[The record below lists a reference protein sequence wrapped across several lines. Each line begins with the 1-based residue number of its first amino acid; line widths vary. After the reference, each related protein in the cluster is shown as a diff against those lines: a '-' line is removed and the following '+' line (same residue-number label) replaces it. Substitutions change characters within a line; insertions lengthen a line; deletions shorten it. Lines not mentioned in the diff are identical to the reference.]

1 MSKTKEVK
9 NVVGGFKKFIN
20 RGNILDLATGII
32 IGAAFTAVVNSLV
45 NDVIMPLISRLINF
59 DLRSAK
65 AVLRP
70 EIVEIIDG
78 EEVVTQTAIT
88 LNYGAFIQ
96 TVINFIIIAIAIYT
110 IVTTIRIIKNSY
122 IKNQIKYIKNLK
134 RKHPEFFDEEDEL
147 GTILYEKMKRE
158 HPEYFQTEIAKEIE
172 AKQALAEEE
181 KTPQE
186 VNNELLTRLNENLE
200 KLYSLKVIDK
210 VDNETN
216 EK

>member
-1 MSKTKEVK
+1 MSKKKEVK
-9 NVVGGFKKFIN
+9 NVVGGFKNFIN

-32 IGAAFTAVVNSLV
+32 IGAAFTSVVNSLV
-45 NDVIMPLISRLINF
+45 NDIIMPLISRMINF

-65 AVLRP
+65 AILRP
-70 EIVEIIDG
+70 EIVEVVDG

-88 LNYGAFIQ
+88 LNYGSFIQ
-96 TVINFIIIAIAIYT
+96 YVINFIIIAIAIYT
-110 IVTTIRIIKNSY
+110 IVTAIRIIKNSY

-172 AKQALAEEE
+172 AKQALAQEE

>member
-1 MSKTKEVK
+1 MSKNNKEVK

-45 NDVIMPLISRLINF
+45 NDIIMPLISRLINF

-70 EIVEIIDG
+70 EIVEIVDG

-88 LNYGAFIQ
+88 LNYGSFIQ
-96 TVINFIIIAIAIYT
+96 YVVNFVIIAIAIYS
-110 IVTTIRIIKNSY
+110 IVTVVRLLKNSY
-122 IKNQIKYIKNLK
+122 IKNQIKYIKKLK

-172 AKQALAEEE
+172 AKQAQAEVE

-186 VNNELLTRLNENLE
+186 INNELLVRLNENLE
-200 KLYSLKVIDK
+200 KLYAVKLL
-210 VDNETN
+210 DNDIK
-216 EK
+216 EKEE

>member
-1 MSKTKEVK
+1 MSKNKEVK
-9 NVVGGFKKFIN
+9 QVVGGFKKFIN

-45 NDVIMPLISRLINF
+45 NDIIMPLISRMINF

-65 AVLRP
+65 AILRP
-70 EIVEIIDG
+70 EITEVIDG

-88 LNYGAFIQ
+88 LNYGSFIQ
-96 TVINFIIIAIAIYT
+96 YVINFIIIAIAIYT

-122 IKNQIKYIKNLK
+122 IKNQIKYIKKLK

-158 HPEYFQTEIAKEIE
+158 HPEYFQTELAKEIE
-172 AKQALAEEE
+172 EAQAKAAKEL
-181 KTPQE
+181 TPQE
-186 VNNELLTRLNENLE
+186 VNNELLVRLNENLE
-200 KLYSLKVIDK
+200 KLYAVKIMENK
-210 VDNETN
+210 EE

>member
-88 LNYGAFIQ
+88 LNYGTFIQ

>member
-172 AKQALAEEE
+172 AKQALAQEE

>member
-1 MSKTKEVK
+1 MSKNGEVK

-45 NDVIMPLISRLINF
+45 NDIIMPLISRIINF

-65 AVLRP
+65 AILRH
-70 EIVEIIDG
+70 EIVEVVDG
-78 EEVVTQTAIT
+78 EEVITQTAIT
-88 LNYGAFIQ
+88 LNYGSFIQ

-110 IVTTIRIIKNSY
+110 IVTVVRALKNGY
-122 IKNQIKYIKNLK
+122 IKSQIKYIKKLK

-147 GTILYEKMKRE
+147 GTILYEKLKRE
-158 HPEYFQTEIAKEIE
+158 HPEYFQTELAKEIE
-172 AKQALAEEE
+172 EAQAKAVVE

-186 VNNELLTRLNENLE
+186 INNELLERLNDNLE
-200 KLYSLKVIDK
+200 KLYAVKKVEYEESNK
-210 VDNETN
+210 
-216 EK
+216 

>member
-1 MSKTKEVK
+1 MSKNGEVK

-45 NDVIMPLISRLINF
+45 NDIIMPLISRLINF

-65 AVLRP
+65 AILRP
-70 EIVEIIDG
+70 EIVEVIDG

-88 LNYGAFIQ
+88 LNYGSFIQ
-96 TVINFIIIAIAIYT
+96 YVINFIIIAIAIYT
-110 IVTTIRIIKNSY
+110 IVTVVRALKNGY
-122 IKNQIKYIKNLK
+122 IKSQIKYIKKLK

-147 GTILYEKMKRE
+147 GTILYEKLKRE

-172 AKQALAEEE
+172 AAQAKAEVQ

-186 VNNELLTRLNENLE
+186 INNELLARLNDNLE
-200 KLYSLKVIDK
+200 KLYAVKK
-210 VDNETN
+210 VDSEEET
-216 EK
+216 K